1 MERLKSI
8 PYGISNF
15 EQIINRNYYYVDK
28 TMYLPLLERAANNL
42 LLIRPRRFGKSLFID
57 MMKAYYDISEKDKFQ
72 EMFGNL
78 WIGGKP
84 TDEQGM
90 YQVLYFDFSKA
101 NLGEGTLEHNFN
113 VYCNEQLERFLLR
126 YASFYPKE
134 EMERVLKNDSAA
146 SKLHWIEAAAKAMGY
161 PLYLIIDE
169 YDNFTNVVLSESGPE
184 TFYNLTHAN
193 GFYRE
198 YFKQF
203 KGMFYRI
210 FLTGVSP
217 ITLDDLTSGFNIDW
231 NISNEPRFNAMLGFD
246 EQDVRTM
253 FRYYQEGGI
262 LKGDIDAMIQEM
274 KPWYDNYCF
283 SRKSLQDPRLFNC
296 DTVLY
301 YLQHRVESGE
311 APEQMLSKN
320 IRTDYSKL
328 EMLVRLD
335 KDITLRGQRM
345 STIEEITTK
354 EEILVDL
361 KTSFPANDMV
371 KAENYRSLLYY
382 YGLLTISGVRGNRLK
397 MCIP

>member
-1 MERLKSI
+1 MKQVKGI

-15 EQIINRNYYYVDK
+15 EQIINDNYYYVDK
-28 TMYLPLLERAANNL
+28 TMYLPQLERTANNL

-57 MMKAYYDISEKDKFQ
+57 MMKAYYDILEKDKFQ

-78 WIGGKP
+78 WIRKQP
-84 TDEQGM
+84 TSEQGRF
-90 YQVLYFDFSKA
+90 QVLYFDFSKA

-113 VYCNEQLERFLLR
+113 VYCNKQLTDFLVHYSRFYPEQELER
-126 YASFYPKE
+126 E
-134 EMERVLKNDSAA
+134 LKNDSAA
-146 SKLHWIEAAAKAMGY
+146 SKLHWIEATAKRLRY

-217 ITLDDLTSGFNIDW
+217 VTLDDLTSGFNIDW
-231 NISNEPRFNAMLGFD
+231 NISNDADFNAMLGFD

-253 FRYYQEGGI
+253 FQYYQENGM

-283 SRKSLQDPRLFNC
+283 SQDALDTPRLF
-296 DTVLY
+296 
-301 YLQHRVESGE
+301 
-311 APEQMLSKN
+311 
-320 IRTDYSKL
+320 
-328 EMLVRLD
+328 
-335 KDITLRGQRM
+335 
-345 STIEEITTK
+345 
-354 EEILVDL
+354 
-361 KTSFPANDMV
+361 
-371 KAENYRSLLYY
+371 
-382 YGLLTISGVRGNRLK
+382 
-397 MCIP
+397 